1 MSNFHAAHVELRGCD
16 NFAKCSGK
24 LFSSHMNKT
33 GNRSCRLVD
42 DSAEGEKICA
52 HCQPQKPIG
61 KISRPTHEINR
72 GGLIA

>member
-16 NFAKCSGK
+16 NFAKCLGK

-42 DSAEGEKICA
+42 DSAEAKKCA
-52 HCQPQKPIG
+52 LTVSPKNLSG
-61 KISRPTHEINR
+61 KFQ
-72 GGLIA
+72 GLHMKSTGAAS